1 LKLLLDEMY
10 SDAIAVELRARGRD
24 VVSVREITPP
34 LAGAPDEE
42 VLEAAAALE
51 RTLVT
56 ENVRDFRPLEVGL
69 LAEGRHHHGIVYTTD
84 RQFPR
89 GDPQTIG
96 HLVRALDV
104 LLSEAPVMDDRSA
117 SLPSAPR
124 DQVRTD

>member
-1 LKLLLDEMY
+1 MKLLLDEMY

-24 VVSVREITPP
+24 VVSVREVTPP

-42 VLEAAAALE
+42 VLEAATALE

-56 ENVRDFRPLEVGL
+56 ENVRDFRPLELTL
-69 LAEGRHHHGIVYTTD
+69 LADGGHHGIVYTTD

-96 HLVRALDV
+96 HLVRALDA
-104 LLSEAPVMDDRSA
+104 LPIEAPVMDDRSA
-117 SLPSAPR
+117 FLPRALR
-124 DQVRTD
+124 DHFRTDV

>member
-1 LKLLLDEMY
+1 MKLLLDEMY

-34 LAGAPDEE
+34 LVGAADAE
-42 VLEAAAALE
+42 VLESAAALE

-56 ENVRDFRPLEVGL
+56 ENVRDSRPLELGR
-69 LAEGRHHHGIVYTTD
+69 LAEGNHHHGIVYTTD

-96 HLVRALDV
+96 HLVRALDA
-104 LLSEAPVMDDRSA
+104 LISEAPAMDDRSA
-117 SLPSAPR
+117 FLPGVPR
-124 DQVRTD
+124 GRV